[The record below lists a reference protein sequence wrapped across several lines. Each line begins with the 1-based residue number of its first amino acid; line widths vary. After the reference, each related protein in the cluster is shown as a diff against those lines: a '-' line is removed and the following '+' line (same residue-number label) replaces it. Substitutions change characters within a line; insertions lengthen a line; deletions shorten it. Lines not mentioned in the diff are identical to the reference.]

1 MLGHDEQDSD
11 LALGKLGRVDVLSCG
26 NNCGEAKYKQLW
38 ETNNKPNI
46 RSNHMYQRTL
56 SEVYKL
62 KPGVGGIFWE
72 KKRVL
77 NLRAF
82 PTGMTVCAAVDQT

>member
-1 MLGHDEQDSD
+1 MYY
-11 LALGKLGRVDVLSCG
+11 LSCG
-26 NNCGEAKYKQLW
+26 NNYGEAKYKQLW
-38 ETNNKPNI
+38 ETNNKPII

-72 KKRVL
+72 KKEYWIWGLSPQEWQYV
-77 NLRAF
+77 
-82 PTGMTVCAAVDQT
+82 QQ